1 MGLLHYFFL
10 NEVYQGEDKV
20 FIFYIK
26 KKGYVECILK
36 KNVMTSWK
44 PLATPIIVNEKL
56 EKKDGG
62 KKK

>member
-1 MGLLHYFFL
+1 MYP
-10 NEVYQGEDKV
+10 
-20 FIFYIK
+20 
-26 KKGYVECILK
+26 K

-56 EKKDGG
+56 KKKDGG